1 VTELPELLVRSVRPV
16 PVARPVLRVTRE
28 PTEIPAPREPMAKQ
42 VRMGRLACAA
52 LLARQGPKA
61 PQALT
66 EPKGRKVGREI
77 ARSHSRSGPH
87 ASWVAITEHHRNPQY
102 DVDIAKTFGGASR
115 LDARGL

>member
-1 VTELPELLVRSVRPV
+1 
-16 PVARPVLRVTRE
+16 
-28 PTEIPAPREPMAKQ
+28 MAKQ

-102 DVDIAKTFGGASR
+102 GARPDDVDIAKTFGGASR